1 MGNMGPPHTPQVR
14 TLHRAL
20 EILGSEQRL
29 AATLGVALTQL
40 AQWLRGEC
48 DVPAKAFFAALDI
61 VARGFTV
68 PRA

>member
-1 MGNMGPPHTPQVR
+1 MGHTPQVR
-14 TLHRAL
+14 TLHRAA

-29 AATLGVALTQL
+29 ASSLGVALSQL
-40 AQWLRGEC
+40 AEWLRGEC

-61 VARGFTV
+61 VARGFTS

>member
-1 MGNMGPPHTPQVR
+1 MGHTPQVR

-20 EILGSEQRL
+20 EIIGDEQQL
-29 AATLGVALTQL
+29 AARLGVAISQL
-40 AQWLRGEC
+40 AEWLRGEC

-68 PRA
+68 PRT

>member
-1 MGNMGPPHTPQVR
+1 MGQTPQVR
-14 TLHRAL
+14 TLYRAI
-20 EILGSEQRL
+20 EILGSEQKL
-29 AATLGVALTQL
+29 AARLGVAIAQL
-40 AQWLRGEC
+40 YQWLRGEC